1 MCRTLLTPRSVDS
14 WLLVWCCAKT
24 AVQEIRCLLFIIII
38 RIFHCQ
44 QQAAVSFLNSRKPQP
59 AAERHICEVGSVKFK
74 PRDKRTHS
82 PAKSTTTSKKS
93 GSDPAAATGPRLSH
107 LGSVETFETDISP
120 MGAAPADN
128 GAPLLPPAQSSV
140 TQFKKKKKKK
150 KNKVQRRARTLQT
163 F

>member
-1 MCRTLLTPRSVDS
+1 M
-14 WLLVWCCAKT
+14 
-24 AVQEIRCLLFIIII
+24 
-38 RIFHCQ
+38 
-44 QQAAVSFLNSRKPQP
+44 
-59 AAERHICEVGSVKFK
+59 
-74 PRDKRTHS
+74 
-82 PAKSTTTSKKS
+82 TSKKS

-107 LGSVETFETDISP
+107 LGSVETFETDSSQ

-128 GAPLLPPAQSSV
+128 AAPSLPPAQSSG